1 MKRRDRSAYASFFNK
16 YSSPSNLQT
25 GYKLNCTTNNS
36 IECVSLVRR
45 LDLSTSFMLEV
56 ERRPLNASEFYD
68 DAQMFT
74 VVVALFKFNYRG
86 VR

>member
-1 MKRRDRSAYASFFNK
+1 MGSEMCIRDR
-16 YSSPSNLQT
+16 
-25 GYKLNCTTNNS
+25 
-36 IECVSLVRR
+36 
-45 LDLSTSFMLEV
+45 LEV